1 MKKIKKFKINFR
13 PRDIAR
19 MLKTTAQLTEVTP
32 QIEEAVL
39 REIARI
45 TPLVATA
52 AMYETQAKD
61 KFPAEMVAAP
71 PDNWVAASAY
81 IVTIGEGL
89 EGDIRAARQ
98 RDETMITNIL
108 HAIAV
113 EGLDQ
118 SANFVARLISD
129 EAKDQDCEISRQQ
142 VIPSAAWTA
151 LFTMVPGDKIGVTLA
166 GPDAFHPLY
175 SSCGLVYW
183 QPIKKRRK

>member
-1 MKKIKKFKINFR
+1 MKKIKKFKIHFR

-19 MLKTTAQLTEVTP
+19 MLKATAQLTEVTP
-32 QIEEAVL
+32 QLEEAIL
-39 REIARI
+39 RETARI

-52 AMYETQAKD
+52 AMYETQSKE
-61 KFPAEMVAAP
+61 KFPAELVKAP

-81 IVTIGEGL
+81 VVTIGSAL
-89 EGDIRAARQ
+89 EEEIRAARQ
-98 RDETMITNIL
+98 RDEVMMTNIL

-118 SANFVARLISD
+118 SANFVGRLITD

-142 VIPSAAWTA
+142 VIPSAAWSA
-151 LFTMVPGDKIGVTLA
+151 LFALVPGDKIGVTLA
-166 GPDAFHPLY
+166 GPDAFQPLY